1 MVNDGTGN
9 EQNLDLREPS
19 ASELVKHLSEQV
31 STLLRD
37 ELKLAQLEMSRK
49 GKQAGVGVGLLGGA
63 GIIALFGLACLI
75 ACAIIA
81 ISGVLS
87 AWLAALIVGGALL
100 AMAGLA
106 ALVGKGRLS
115 QATPPVPKETAESLK
130 SDVEVIKER
139 ARR

>member
-1 MVNDGTGN
+1 MVNGGAGN
-9 EQNLDLREPS
+9 EQELDLREPS
-19 ASELVKHLSEQV
+19 ASELIKRLSEQV

-49 GKQAGVGVGLLGGA
+49 GKQAGAGLGFLGGA

-87 AWLAALIVGGALL
+87 AWLAALIVGVALL
-100 AMAGLA
+100 ATAGLA
-106 ALVGKGRLS
+106 ALIGKGRLS
-115 QATPPVPKETAESLK
+115 KATPPVPKETAESLK